1 MRLRIPNLVSQPNE
15 VPVVAETATGG
26 DVEVTGAQEMDEKN
40 EPRTQIT
47 SKLEEDG
54 VSPEVQH
61 GVQIAQAINQVW
73 SREHLIAAYVI
84 IWVINF
90 IQGFK
95 GGITGTLTPYVTSSF
110 QQHSLIATTGII
122 SSLISGLWKLPYA
135 KILDVW
141 NRPQGF
147 AIMVA
152 STVLGF
158 VMMAG
163 CNNVTTYCAAQVFYQ
178 LGYSAI
184 DFTITIF
191 VADTSSLR
199 NRAWVGFRS
208 ECERLGDLS

>member
-1 MRLRIPNLVSQPNE
+1 M
-15 VPVVAETATGG
+15 
-26 DVEVTGAQEMDEKN
+26 
-40 EPRTQIT
+40 
-47 SKLEEDG
+47 
-54 VSPEVQH
+54 
-61 GVQIAQAINQVW
+61 
-73 SREHLIAAYVI
+73 
-84 IWVINF
+84 
-90 IQGFK
+90 
-95 GGITGTLTPYVTSSF
+95 TSSF
-110 QQHSLIATTGII
+110 QQHSLTATTGII

-141 NRPQGF
+141 GRPQGF
-147 AIMVA
+147 ALMVA

-199 NRAWVGFRS
+199 NRAWV
-208 ECERLGDLS
+208 RLLSPESKTR